1 MTGKDY
7 VTDVAVGT
15 VIGAASGGIGAGG
28 SLLTKGK
35 GASGASG
42 VAKFG
47 VRAGA
52 GVLSGAAG
60 GAISETG
67 RAIKWEKVDA
77 GSVVKSVGVGA
88 LCGGLGGAGSH
99 IASNASKAVSGEVT
113 KAAVRIGTQTTAGAA
128 VDAGVQLA
136 ETGKV
141 DVFFFAQ
148 DI

>member
-1 MTGKDY
+1 MMCGDWNLHGDQPTLQEGVRERMTGKDY

-15 VIGAASGGIGAGG
+15 VIGEASGGIGAGG
-28 SLLTKGK
+28 SLLTK
-35 GASGASG
+35 GASG

-67 RAIKWEKVDA
+67 RAIKGEEVDV

-88 LCGGLGGAGSH
+88 LCVEDLVGPAP
-99 IASNASKAVSGEVT
+99 T
-113 KAAVRIGTQTTAGAA
+113 
-128 VDAGVQLA
+128 
-136 ETGKV
+136 
-141 DVFFFAQ
+141 
-148 DI
+148 